1 MKIIEFYAYFIYE
14 NYENY
19 QHFKKII
26 TKEKT
31 HVYRVTLY

>member
-19 QHFKKII
+19 QQKNYYKRKDTCI
-26 TKEKT
+26 
-31 HVYRVTLY
+31 